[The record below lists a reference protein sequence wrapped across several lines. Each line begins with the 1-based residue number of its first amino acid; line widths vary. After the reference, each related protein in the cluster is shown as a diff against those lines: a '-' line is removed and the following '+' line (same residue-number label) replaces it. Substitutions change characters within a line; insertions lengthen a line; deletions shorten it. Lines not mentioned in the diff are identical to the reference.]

1 MDAHRRTGFQQGIAT
16 RLEQVGPSAAFE
28 CLHGRSA
35 QDRMQSSPIAEREA
49 HELGTC
55 NRNVQPQTM
64 CDRFLNSPDAAWHN
78 VIGKTLSDSC
88 ACLLS
93 SALQCRPGLVLPGVA
108 SLLHATTCSAML
120 HCYYVCTGSGG
131 CVGHARLI
139 CCTDCVVSLDR
150 PTSPR
155 FRIYVHPL
163 HQLPSPPRAQCEDAE

>member
-1 MDAHRRTGFQQGIAT
+1 MDAPRRTGFQQGIAI

-64 CDRFLNSPDAAWHN
+64 CDRVLNSRDAAWHN

-108 SLLHATTCSAML
+108 SLLHATTCSSMFHCLYGVTRLCRTRKTHLL
-120 HCYYVCTGSGG
+120 H
-131 CVGHARLI
+131 RLRR
-139 CCTDCVVSLDR
+139 VSLDH

-155 FRIYVHPL
+155 FRIFVHPL
-163 HQLPSPPRAQCEDAE
+163 HQLPSPPRAQREDAE